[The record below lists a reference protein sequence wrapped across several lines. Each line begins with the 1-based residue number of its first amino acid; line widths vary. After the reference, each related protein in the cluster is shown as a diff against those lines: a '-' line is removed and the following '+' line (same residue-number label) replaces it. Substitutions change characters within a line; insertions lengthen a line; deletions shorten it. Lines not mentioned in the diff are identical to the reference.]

1 MIRPF
6 EWLQNERP
14 RAKRKEFIMEYQTIL
29 YEVENGIALIRL
41 NRPKSLN
48 ALNHELVGELGAV
61 FDRIGSDDAI
71 GAVILT
77 GSEKAFAAGADI
89 KEIVEIASPVAAHAF
104 VSRIHVVFDKIER
117 LSKPVIAAVSG
128 FALGGGC
135 ELALVCDIR
144 IASES
149 AIFGLPEI
157 KIGVIPGGGGT
168 QRLPRLVGL
177 GRAKELLFSGDSI
190 DAMEAYRIGLANKVV
205 PVDSLLNEARK
216 TAEKLIAQPGY
227 ALRMLKMLV
236 NDGINM
242 DLRSALAHE
251 RRSFEV
257 LFSTEDRMEGLQAFI
272 EKRKPIFKG
281 K

>member
-1 MIRPF
+1 
-6 EWLQNERP
+6 
-14 RAKRKEFIMEYQTIL
+14 MEYQTIL

-48 ALNHELVGELGAV
+48 ALNHELIGELGAV

-71 GAVILT
+71 GAVIVT

-89 KEIVEIASPVAAHAF
+89 KEIVEIASPVAAHHF

-168 QRLPRLVGL
+168 QRLPRLIGL
-177 GRAKELLFSGDSI
+177 GRAKELLFGGDSI
-190 DAMEAYRIGLANKVV
+190 DAMEAYRIGLVNKVV

-216 TAEKLIAQPGY
+216 TAEKFIAQPGF
-227 ALRMLKMLV
+227 ALRILKMLV

-257 LFSTEDRMEGLQAFI
+257 LFSTEDRKEGMQAFI

>member
-1 MIRPF
+1 
-6 EWLQNERP
+6 
-14 RAKRKEFIMEYQTIL
+14 MEYQTIL

-48 ALNHELVGELGAV
+48 AFNNELIGELGAV

-71 GAVILT
+71 GAVIVT
-77 GSEKAFAAGADI
+77 GSEKVFAAGADI

-104 VSRIHVVFDKIER
+104 VSRIHAVFDKIER

-149 AIFGLPEI
+149 AVFGLPEI

-190 DAMEAYRIGLANKVV
+190 DAMEAYRIGLVNKVV

-216 TAEKLIAQPGY
+216 AAEKLIARPGF
-227 ALRMLKMLV
+227 ALRILKMLV

-272 EKRKPIFKG
+272 EKRKPTFKG

>member
-1 MIRPF
+1 
-6 EWLQNERP
+6 
-14 RAKRKEFIMEYQTIL
+14 MEYQTIL

-48 ALNHELVGELGAV
+48 ALNHELIGELGAV

-71 GAVILT
+71 GAVIVT

-89 KEIVEIASPVAAHAF
+89 KEIVEIASPVAAHSF
-104 VSRIHVVFDKIER
+104 ISRIHAVFDKIER

-216 TAEKLIAQPGY
+216 TAEKFIAQPGF
-227 ALRMLKMLV
+227 ALRILKMLV

-257 LFSTEDRMEGLQAFI
+257 LFSTEDRKEGMQAFI
-272 EKRKPIFKG
+272 EKRKPIYKG